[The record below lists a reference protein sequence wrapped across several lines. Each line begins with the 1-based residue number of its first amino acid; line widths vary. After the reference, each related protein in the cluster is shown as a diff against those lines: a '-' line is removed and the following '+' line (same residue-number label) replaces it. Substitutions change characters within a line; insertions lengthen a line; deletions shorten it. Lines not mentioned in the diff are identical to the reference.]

1 MILIVAGVLLVV
13 LKLLE
18 VGPVADL
25 AWWWVLSPLL
35 LAFVWFELL
44 EKPLGFDKRKADHL
58 EWEQR
63 RKERVAASFA
73 DLHKRDGRRARR

>member
-1 MILIVAGVLLVV
+1 MILIVAGVLLLV

-18 VGPVADL
+18 VGPVAEL
-25 AWWWVLSPLL
+25 SWWWTLSPLV
-35 LAFVWFELL
+35 LAFVWFEFL

-63 RKERVAASFA
+63 RKERVAASFSDSGKA
-73 DLHKRDGRRARR
+73 GRRR